1 MIHASVCHG
10 TQKTTLGKKGGF
22 FFPSDILAYT
32 CTWCDLTVFQC
43 VNWAIEN
50 QLVYYT
56 DGFQAGL

>member
-50 QLVYYT
+50 
-56 DGFQAGL
+56 